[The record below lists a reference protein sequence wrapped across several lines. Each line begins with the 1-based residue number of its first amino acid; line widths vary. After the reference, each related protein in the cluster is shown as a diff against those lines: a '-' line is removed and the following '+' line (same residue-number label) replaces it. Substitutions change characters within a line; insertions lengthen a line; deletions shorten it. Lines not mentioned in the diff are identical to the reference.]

1 MVTPDPVGAQMFAAP
16 PAPPSP
22 PVAPASA
29 QDWHGAELPPRMPQF
44 RGSAKVKMETEES
57 TATQAKRQKLTEA
70 IGEVGEHDSLQCG
83 ICKTTLRLSRLS
95 AHFSGGCQGPSRLAL
110 CGDQEMPTSCGVLQI
125 SDSCAKL
132 VCKLCKNVYSANY
145 IYKHACKAK
154 TKANK
159 ASSERE
165 KAKSDEIV
173 SGLRRQ
179 LAEAEREKAK
189 LAVALER
196 ETATAKE
203 TASALRKQL
212 AEALEREQAKAAEN
226 ANSLQLAD
234 VLEKEKARAE
244 ETASALRKQLA
255 EALEREQAKAEENA
269 NSLQLADVLEKE
281 KAKAEETASALRKQ
295 LAEASQALEAAQETA
310 AGLATPEILK
320 QNLVTLFERVHPDPF
335 FSQTDY
341 LFRGPEKEGN
351 TSEDEHID
359 LVMQFNAAL
368 KRKQSEVLELSKIVL
383 PEFGEPVSFDK
394 LIRHLLKIFSNQR
407 DPSMPLIL
415 AHRLSHLKGFGVSN
429 SADEKKTH
437 CCWQHEHADGARKSL
452 RHQELLENHCLEGM
466 RVFAPGR

>member
-1 MVTPDPVGAQMFAAP
+1 
-16 PAPPSP
+16 
-22 PVAPASA
+22 
-29 QDWHGAELPPRMPQF
+29 MPQF

-70 IGEVGEHDSLQCG
+70 IGEVGEQDPLQCG

-110 CGDQEMPTSCGVLQI
+110 CGDQETPTSCGVLQI

-165 KAKSDEIV
+165 KAKSDEMV

-212 AEALEREQAKAAEN
+212 AEALEREQAKAA
-226 ANSLQLAD
+226 
-234 VLEKEKARAE
+234 
-244 ETASALRKQLA
+244 
-255 EALEREQAKAEENA
+255 ENA